1 MIAEFN
7 IVYSVRIQMSCEE
20 GMRQMQS
27 DE

>member
-1 MIAEFN
+1 
-7 IVYSVRIQMSCEE
+7 MSCEE